1 MLNLL
6 KKSDKALINIIPV
19 RICFGQGRLQESEK
33 EEDRVLKLIRELETV
48 EKKTGNYIHL
58 QRPERE
64 LLAFLDLKKAEKKK
78 KRYTEGRLRW
88 LNNKIEEKRQQVE
101 QNLESLEKRVAQ
113 IEQGDHP
120 EVTQELEKGEADR
133 DDKS

>member
-19 RICFGQGRLQESEK
+19 RICFEQGRLEESEK
-33 EEDRVLKLIRELETV
+33 EEDRILKLIRELETV
-48 EKKTGNYIHL
+48 ERKTGDYIHL

-64 LLAFLDLKKAEKKK
+64 LLAFLDLKKTEKK
-78 KRYTEGRLRW
+78 KRYSEGRLRW